1 MTLVPNHAG
10 VQYGYLLAEPAV
22 KTHDRLVGEGDLR
35 DQHDHLFSFLQHS
48 LHQLHIDE
56 RFAASRHTADQAG
69 EKALG
74 NRGDRGCRNGIASH
88 MSHDNGV
95 QNVGNS
101 PDEGGRKHGKRV
113 APEVF

>member
-1 MTLVPNHAG
+1 MRQAAAVFACFLEFIC
-10 VQYGYLLAEPAV
+10 AEQIS
-22 KTHDRLVGEGDLR
+22 
-35 DQHDHLFSFLQHS
+35 DQNPGTT
-48 LHQLHIDE
+48 
-56 RFAASRHTADQAG
+56 AHTADQAG
-69 EKALG
+69 EEALG
-74 NRGDRGCRNGIASH
+74 NRGDGVCRNGIASH

>member
-1 MTLVPNHAG
+1 MRQA
-10 VQYGYLLAEPAV
+10 AAV
-22 KTHDRLVGEGDLR
+22 FACFLEFICTEQIS
-35 DQHDHLFSFLQHS
+35 DQNPGTT
-48 LHQLHIDE
+48 
-56 RFAASRHTADQAG
+56 AHTADQAG

-74 NRGDRGCRNGIASH
+74 NRGDGVCRNGIASH